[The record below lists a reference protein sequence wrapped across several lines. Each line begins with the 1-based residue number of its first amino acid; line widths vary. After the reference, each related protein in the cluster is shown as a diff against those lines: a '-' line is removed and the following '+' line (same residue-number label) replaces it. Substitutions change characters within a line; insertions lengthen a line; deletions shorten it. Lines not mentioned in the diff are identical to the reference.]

1 MSGKKTID
9 ATIDDWRKY
18 LSLFRSYPD
27 LFIDFI
33 LPKESI
39 FQLFF
44 FQRVILRIMLRY
56 RRTYFTLTRGASKSF
71 LQILAK
77 IIECIL
83 YPNIKIALTAPQ
95 KNMATGIAQQTIN
108 AIWEFIPALRAE
120 VRSFHFG
127 DNNTKLIFWNG
138 AVFDIVIN
146 NPSSRGLRKH
156 GVAVEEIV
164 HEGFDEDS
172 FNEVIIPTMAH
183 SRTPAC
189 GGKDPYELRS
199 KISIATTAG
208 TKQSFAYELLMEYLR
223 DMVQGKS
230 AFILGSSY
238 EMPVAFDLLDLGDI
252 NARKESPT
260 FNPVAFLREYGSV
273 WSGSSDKSLVDLETF
288 REARILKV
296 AEHKAVKDKNSEYV
310 LAYDVARST
319 GGAQSALVVIKITPK
334 EDGTFSKHVV
344 NIFSLQGTH
353 FKEQAKFVK
362 QKVVDFRARVLVI
375 DANGLGKLVP
385 LIAVTLYRKFSEP
398 TKVGCVDD
406 YDLCYR

>member
-1 MSGKKTID
+1 MIQKRQLTTKNKTIE
-9 ATIDDWRKY
+9 ATIEDWTKY
-18 LSLFRSYPD
+18 LALFRSYPD
-27 LFIDFI
+27 LFVDFL
-33 LPKESI
+33 LPPDST
-39 FQLFF
+39 FSLFF
-44 FQRVILRIMLRY
+44 YQRIILRIMLRY

-95 KNMATGIAQQTIN
+95 KNMATGTAQQTIN
-108 AIWEFIPALRAE
+108 SIWEFIPALRAE
-120 VRSFHFG
+120 VRQYHFG

-138 AVFDIVIN
+138 AVFDIVMN
-146 NPSSRGLRKH
+146 HPSSRGLRKH
-156 GVAVEEIV
+156 GVAVEEVV
-164 HEGFDEDS
+164 HEGFDKDS

-189 GGKDPYELRS
+189 GGRDPYELRS

-223 DMVQGKS
+223 DMVEGKS

-238 EMPVAFDLLDLGDI
+238 EMPVAFDLLDLGDV

-273 WSGSSDKSLVDLETF
+273 WSGSSERSLVDLETF
-288 REARILKV
+288 REARVLKV
-296 AEHKAVKDKNSEYV
+296 AEEKAVKDKKSEYV
-310 LAYDVARST
+310 LAYDVARSSN
-319 GGAQSALVVIKITPK
+319 GAQSALVVIKITPK
-334 EDGTFSKHVV
+334 SDGTYTKHVV
-344 NIFSLQGTH
+344 NIYALQGTH

-362 QKVVDFRARVLVI
+362 QKVNDFRARVLVI
-375 DANGLGKLVP
+375 DANGLGEINAP
-385 LIAVTLYRKFSEP
+385 YSGNAI
-398 TKVGCVDD
+398 
-406 YDLCYR
+406 